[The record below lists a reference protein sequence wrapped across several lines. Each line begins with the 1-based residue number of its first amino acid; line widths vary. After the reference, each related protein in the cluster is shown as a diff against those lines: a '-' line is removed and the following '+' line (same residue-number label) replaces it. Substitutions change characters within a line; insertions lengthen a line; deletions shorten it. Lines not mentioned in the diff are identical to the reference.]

1 MKAIVSQIPAL
12 DKFVRVCDFL
22 MLRNGA
28 TFSQI
33 YQGLALPKS
42 STSTLLNVMV
52 AHGLLRQENDRYLL
66 GLRLYEFGNRAIE
79 QFDIKKVALPV
90 LTDLRDTTHLT
101 CHLGVLEGNSAIYL
115 AKLESPHAIIIRS
128 WEGKRLSLHSSGL
141 GKALLAWLP
150 AETIDDLLPEGEQ
163 LPRYTESTIISK
175 IALKDELAQIRQ
187 RGWAYDDEEDSPGV
201 RCIAAPVRDHQ
212 GRVIAA
218 ISISGVLFQLP
229 KENLASLAAVVGQ
242 ACQALQNIL
251 SH

>member
-115 AKLESPHAIIIRS
+115 GKVRISRS
-128 WEGKRLSLHSSGL
+128 
-141 GKALLAWLP
+141 
-150 AETIDDLLPEGEQ
+150 
-163 LPRYTESTIISK
+163 
-175 IALKDELAQIRQ
+175 
-187 RGWAYDDEEDSPGV
+187 
-201 RCIAAPVRDHQ
+201 
-212 GRVIAA
+212 
-218 ISISGVLFQLP
+218 FLP
-229 KENLASLAAVVGQ
+229 KLTR
-242 ACQALQNIL
+242 
-251 SH
+251 

>member
-163 LPRYTESTIISK
+163 LPRYTESTITSK
-175 IALKDELAQIRQ
+175 IALKNELAQIRQ

-229 KENLASLAAVVGQ
+229 KENLASLAAVVGH